1 MNAFPIL
8 IPAHSVHQRVAL
20 VHSLPLSAVES
31 LISAR
36 RGGILIIPV
45 AGMWRQDDQLH
56 RKFKSQPGLQRP
68 CLKKKRKEKTK
79 TKQNKNKQT
88 SFNPSTKE
96 TEAGRSL

>member
-1 MNAFPIL
+1 VNAFPIL

-68 CLKKKRKEKTK
+68 CLKKKKKRKDKNK
-79 TKQNKNKQT
+79 TKQKQT
-88 SFNPSTKE
+88 NQ
-96 TEAGRSL
+96 L

>member
-68 CLKKKRKEKTK
+68 CLKKKKKKKDKNK
-79 TKQNKNKQT
+79 TKQKQT
-88 SFNPSTKE
+88 NQ
-96 TEAGRSL
+96 L